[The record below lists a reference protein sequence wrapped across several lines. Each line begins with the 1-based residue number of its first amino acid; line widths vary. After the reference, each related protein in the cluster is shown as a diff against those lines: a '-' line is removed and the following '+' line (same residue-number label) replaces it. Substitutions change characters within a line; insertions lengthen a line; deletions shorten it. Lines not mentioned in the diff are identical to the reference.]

1 MWRSLG
7 NWETEYYG
15 WFQIVYR
22 RGCRRHLGCRPRE
35 PSARPGHHWTGSM
48 LVTDSASRR
57 RCSVLLQ
64 HTSWQHQHLCMSVPE
79 ILDYWSLPITIA
91 TRSEESMKVFNMIRK
106 YSSFIQVKMI
116 RILCFVWYIK
126 YIKVQEVYTIHIH
139 FSQILWM
146 LFGIQH
152 NPPTIVGI
160 TKWVKVNDST
170 MSLFSPEEEP

>member
-126 YIKVQEVYTIHIH
+126 YIKVQEVYTIHITLYTSH
-139 FSQILWM
+139 KYCECCLVFSTTHQQW
-146 LFGIQH
+146 
-152 NPPTIVGI
+152 
-160 TKWVKVNDST
+160 
-170 MSLFSPEEEP
+170 